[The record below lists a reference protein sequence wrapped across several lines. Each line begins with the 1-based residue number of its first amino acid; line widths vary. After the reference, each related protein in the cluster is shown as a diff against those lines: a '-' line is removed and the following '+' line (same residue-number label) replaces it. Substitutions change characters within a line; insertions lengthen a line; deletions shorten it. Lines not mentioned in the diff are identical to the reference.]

1 MSDDTTTLEEKTA
14 YLREMIDTR
23 GYVLDYHKVLVSE
36 DLRFMKGVNGLFAAA
51 YVDEGALSKKVK
63 ELLFVVLMTA
73 VGAPKDVIKIHVDLA
88 EKAGWSK
95 AEVLQ
100 ALEMSVLP
108 CGMPKFFAGYEA
120 WTEVFDVERIEPD

>member
-1 MSDDTTTLEEKTA
+1 MSTDTTSLADKTA
-14 YLREMIDTR
+14 YLNEMVATR

-36 DLRFMKGVNGLFAAA
+36 DLRFMKGVNALFAAA
-51 YVDEGALSKKVK
+51 YVDEGALSKKIK

-88 EKAGWSK
+88 KKAGWSK
-95 AEVLQ
+95 AEILD

-120 WTEVFDVERIEPD
+120 WTETLEVERIEPD